1 MCRGMIGLCSVLVA
15 LDLSNTTSYFLSIIF
30 ASGKNSDHGVYIFNE
45 RGDDW
50 FSNTFASLPPE
61 RTLL

>member
-15 LDLSNTTSYFLSIIF
+15 LDLSNTTSYFLSILLLLARAQIME
-30 ASGKNSDHGVYIFNE
+30 SILSNE

-50 FSNTFASLPPE
+50 LSNTFASLPRE